1 VLVVF
6 QGTCSRP
13 SLGAYEST
21 AGHMFV
27 RASHSLMRKRVR
39 QGINARDATL
49 RYVLCVAAN
58 RSAWCVRGVG
68 TVCRITRMQRH
79 QLRGHPFM
87 YVANSHATRS
97 HNGWREQVWG
107 IPIQRTHDTRACT
120 RVLERRK
127 MRTDEPTHKKL
138 KLLCWAHMQMRGE
151 KRFHSAL
158 HDQTQRESL
167 AWPAGCMRSTCVV
180 ASDKQAMRLES
191 QEHAHEATIIS
202 LTEQCAIG

>member
-1 VLVVF
+1 VLVVVF

-27 RASHSLMRKRVR
+27 RASHSLMRKRVH

-79 QLRGHPFM
+79 
-87 YVANSHATRS
+87 HAAAGS
-97 HNGWREQVWG
+97 PLSCMW
-107 IPIQRTHDTRACT
+107 
-120 RVLERRK
+120 
-127 MRTDEPTHKKL
+127 PT
-138 KLLCWAHMQMRGE
+138 
-151 KRFHSAL
+151 
-158 HDQTQRESL
+158 
-167 AWPAGCMRSTCVV
+167 
-180 ASDKQAMRLES
+180 AMRL
-191 QEHAHEATIIS
+191 A
-202 LTEQCAIG
+202 AITDGVS